1 MAESRFS
8 RNRVVFIMPRFRHD
22 DVRVSHKEAWGLAQL
37 GFDVTLVCKAAPV
50 TSYLGMHVVAA
61 ETRAQNLV
69 FRGFANLPRLI
80 AQALKLDADIYV
92 LENPDTLFLG
102 FVLVALRKRVVYST
116 HEDFAAKME
125 LRDEIPRWLHG
136 LAGRAVRALELALA
150 RLCDGTVVTQV
161 GLVEKYG
168 RKAILVENAPLTRGP
183 IVEQACQH
191 YAELTAPHYPLL
203 VYSGGITLDRG
214 LIRMLDLL
222 LELRHSREWRLKLV
236 GWFDSVD
243 LESLARRHPAWA
255 YVDYIGRVSHALSL
269 AHIRSGTLGLVLLDD
284 IADYRYTSPNK
295 LYEYMALETPFVA
308 SDFVNWRRS
317 VDGTQAGLFVD
328 QLDVDGIA
336 LQIAELV
343 EDGERLRAMALA
355 GKQFITDRFNWGVV
369 GRPMETL
376 IIELAQN
383 ARSPVFYA
391 DESARRT

>member
-1 MAESRFS
+1 MAESGFL

-22 DVRVSHKEAWGLAQL
+22 DVRVSHKEAWSLAQV

-61 ETRAQNLV
+61 HTLTQNAV
-69 FRGFANLPRLI
+69 FRAFANLPRLV
-80 AQALKLDADIYV
+80 AQALELDADIYV

-125 LRDEIPRWLHG
+125 LRDEIPRWLRG
-136 LAGRAVRALELALA
+136 FAGRAVRVLERTLAH
-150 RLCDGTVVTQV
+150 LCDGTVVTQI

-183 IVEQACQH
+183 VVEQAREH
-191 YAELTAPHYPLL
+191 YAELTPQHYPSL
-203 VYSGGITLDRG
+203 VYSGGLTLDRG
-214 LIRMLDLL
+214 LMRMLDLL
-222 LELRHSREWRLKLV
+222 LELRRGRNWRLKLV
-236 GWFDSVD
+236 GWFHPAN
-243 LESLARRHPAWA
+243 LESLARRHPAWPH
-255 YVDYIGRVSHALSL
+255 VDYTGHVSHALSL
-269 AHIRSGTLGLVLLDD
+269 AHIRAATFGLVLLDD

-308 SDFVNWRRS
+308 SDFINWRRS

-328 QLDVDGIA
+328 QLDTDGIA

-343 EDGERLRAMALA
+343 EDNERLRAMAVA
-355 GKQFITDRFNWGVV
+355 GKQFINDRFNWGNV

-383 ARSPVFYA
+383 ASSAVFYA
-391 DESARRT
+391 DESARRS